1 VIRRDVGTAVAAAVA
16 TLLGAVALT
25 PVFRSGSWFG
35 PVLATVV
42 VVLTGGLLLRA
53 AGPALWA
60 RVSGGRPVPQRLQ
73 AVGVPLVPVGQLALV
88 CCLLTSLYAPDAA
101 LAGVVPTPTSLG
113 ALADVLADGA
123 VQMQEQSTPAVPLH
137 GLVALTVVLVG
148 FVAVAVDLV
157 AVAGGQPALAGLG
170 LLVPYC
176 VPVSTITGG
185 IGLVALAAPAAGL
198 ALLLWA
204 DQHRRLARR
213 PRPGRRSVL
222 GTGGLVAVRTGALAL
237 VAGLVL
243 GAVVPTLAEGALTGG
258 TGDGPGGGATGTA
271 LDPVAEMRGQLT
283 LPEPIDLLRVTASVD
298 DPGYFRAVTLDRYDA
313 RSGWTLTSLDGDA
326 SIAGDGSLAPLPDG
340 EPSRVVDATITAL
353 EHDDRFMPLPYS
365 PQSVTVTGG
374 DDRGWRFDPATST
387 VFGRGTT
394 TAGQSW
400 RVDAEEP
407 EPTTDLLAAS
417 PALPATSSVLARY
430 TELPA
435 LDPSVTALVSQL
447 TDGLGTPY
455 ERVRAIHGYL
465 TDRANGFVYSLST
478 APGTGGDDLADFLRL
493 RRGYCEQYA
502 GAMAVLVRAAGV
514 PARVALGYTPGATE
528 PDGTRLISSD
538 DAHAWVEVYFDG
550 LGWVPFDPTPIE
562 PARAVALPWAPR
574 GDAAP
579 SPDETATAPTTVAPS
594 LPAPTLSNGETDTSI
609 TLGSAA
615 DDTGTVLAPL
625 LLGTGAVLLVV
636 ALLAAPAAARAL
648 QRRRRLADGS
658 PGALW
663 DELAATA
670 LDLGIG
676 LHASATPRQAARHL
690 AELVARGDGGGVH
703 RRGVRRPDDGT
714 AAADALRC
722 LALAEETASYAR
734 PGTAVASAELGEAL
748 RTARRGLLRG
758 AARTDRLRARLWP
771 VSLLR
776 GSGRRGAEALGRWIR
791 AVVRRRPSAA

>member
-1 VIRRDVGTAVAAAVA
+1 VIRREVGTAVAAAVA

-25 PVFRSGSWFG
+25 PVFSRASWFG

-60 RVSGGRPVPQRLQ
+60 RISGGPVPPRLS

-88 CCLLTSLYAPDAA
+88 CCLLTALYAPDAA
-101 LAGVVPTPTSLG
+101 LAGVLPTPTSLA
-113 ALADVLADGA
+113 ALADVLAEGG
-123 VQMQEQSTPAVPLH
+123 VQMQEQSTPALPLH

-170 LLVPYC
+170 LLVLYC

-185 IGLVALAAPAAGL
+185 IGLAALAAPAAGL

-204 DQHRRLARR
+204 DQRARLARR

-222 GTGGLVAVRTGALAL
+222 GTGGLVAVRTGMLAL
-237 VAGLVL
+237 VAALVL
-243 GAVVPTLAEGALTGG
+243 GGVVPTLAEGALTSGP
-258 TGDGPGGGATGTA
+258 GDGNGDRGSTGTA

-283 LPEPIDLLRVTASVD
+283 LPDPLDLLRITTSVE
-298 DPGYFRAVTLDRYDA
+298 DPGYLRAVTLDRYDA
-313 RSGWTLTSLDGDA
+313 GTGWTLSSLDGEA
-326 SIAGDGSLAPLPDG
+326 SIAGDGALAPLPAG
-340 EPSRVVDATITAL
+340 EPSRPVEATITAL
-353 EHDDRFMPLPYS
+353 RHDDRFMPLPYS
-365 PQSVTVTGG
+365 PQQVVLAGG
-374 DDRGWRFDPATST
+374 GDRGWRFDPATST
-387 VFGRGTT
+387 VFGRGRT
-394 TAGQSW
+394 TAGLSW

-407 EPTTDLLAAS
+407 EPTPDLLEAA
-417 PALPATSSVLARY
+417 PALPPTSSVLARY
-430 TELPA
+430 TALPA
-435 LDPSVTALVSQL
+435 LDPSVTALVAQL
-447 TDGLGTPY
+447 TAGLGTPY
-455 ERVRAIHGYL
+455 DRVRAIHGYL

-478 APGTGGDDLADFLRL
+478 TPGTSGDDLTDFLRL

-514 PARVALGYTPGATE
+514 PARVALGYTPGAAE
-528 PDGTRLISSD
+528 PDGTRLITSD

-562 PARAVALPWAPR
+562 PARAVTLPWAPR

-579 SPDETATAPTTVAPS
+579 APDETAAAPTTAAPS
-594 LPAPTLSNGETDTSI
+594 LPAPTVSNGETDTSI
-609 TLGSAA
+609 TLGSSAEDTAA
-615 DDTGTVLAPL
+615 WLRPL
-625 LLGTGAVLLVV
+625 LLGTGAVLLVL
-636 ALLAAPAAARAL
+636 ALVAAPAGVRAL
-648 QRRRRLADGS
+648 QRRRRLADGG

-676 LHASATPRQAARHL
+676 LNASATPRQVARQL
-690 AELVARGDGGGVH
+690 AELVGGDAGAVH
-703 RRGVRRPDDGT
+703 RRGVRRADDGV

-734 PGTAVASAELGEAL
+734 PGTAVASAELGGAL

-758 AARTDRLRARLWP
+758 AARTDRLRAWLWP
-771 VSLLR
+771 ASLLR
-776 GSGRRGAEALGRWIR
+776 GSARRTAEALRR
-791 AVVRRRPSAA
+791 RLRTAVRRPTRTA